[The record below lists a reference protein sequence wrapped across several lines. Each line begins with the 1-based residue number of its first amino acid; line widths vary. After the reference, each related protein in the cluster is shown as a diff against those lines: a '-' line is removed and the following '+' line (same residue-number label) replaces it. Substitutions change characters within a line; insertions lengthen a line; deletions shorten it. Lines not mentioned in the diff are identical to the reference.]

1 MYPGVDAAPI
11 APSALHGGITVFDT
25 IYNPASTKLLTM
37 AKQAGCKTQNGLRML
52 LYQGLASFKL
62 WTGVEAPEDIFDIEE
77 LQRQAGEI
85 REHTV

>member
-1 MYPGVDAAPI
+1 
-11 APSALHGGITVFDT
+11 
-25 IYNPASTKLLTM
+25 M